1 MTQSPVIVIGGPTAC
16 GKSGLALAIAEHF
29 DGVIVNAD
37 AIQVYRDLRILTA
50 RPTEEEEKRIPHRL
64 YGILDVT
71 ESCSAGSWQALAL
84 TEIKKIQSIGK
95 LPIIVGGTG
104 LYLKALTEG
113 IAPIPNIP
121 LSVRKSV
128 RDIFSKVGKTE
139 FYTQLTKKDPI
150 MAARI
155 QPNDVQRLMRAW
167 EVIEATGKS
176 ISLWQE
182 ESIQSLELKF
192 TMVITTPPRK
202 DLYAACDKRIFK
214 MISDGVIEEVKILMR
229 RVHNE
234 KLNNFP
240 VFKAIAFKEFT
251 SYIAGETN
259 LDIAIAKAQQ
269 QTRRYAKRQMTW
281 FRNQT
286 PVEES
291 NNNNKNI
298 KILKYSYMNHEK
310 IISDIS

>member
-1 MTQSPVIVIGGPTAC
+1 MKQSPVIVIGGPTAC
-16 GKSGLALAIAEHF
+16 GKSGLALAIAENF
-29 DGVIVNAD
+29 DGIIVNAD

-64 YGILDVT
+64 YGILDAK
-71 ESCSAGSWQALAL
+71 ESCSAGTWQALAL
-84 TEIKKIQSIGK
+84 KEIENIQNIGK

-113 IAPIPNIP
+113 IAPIPKIP

-128 RDIFSKVGKTE
+128 REFYSEVGKAE
-139 FYTQLTKKDPI
+139 FYTQFTKKDPI
-150 MAARI
+150 TAARI
-155 QPNDVQRLMRAW
+155 QPNDAQRLMRAW
-167 EVIEATGKS
+167 EVMEATGKS

-182 ESIQSLELKF
+182 EKMQSPNLKF
-192 TMVITTPPRK
+192 TMVVGTPLRET
-202 DLYAACDKRIFK
+202 LYAACDKRIFN
-214 MISDGVIEEVKILMR
+214 MISDGVLEEVKALMIR
-229 RVHNE
+229 FQNE
-234 KLNNFP
+234 KFNNLP
-240 VFKAIAFKEFT
+240 VFKAIAFKEFS
-251 SYIAGETN
+251 SYLAGDTT

-286 PVEES
+286 NIEAG
-291 NNNNKNI
+291 NKKRNV
-298 KILKYSYMNHEK
+298 KILKYSYLNHDK

>member
-1 MTQSPVIVIGGPTAC
+1 MKQSPVIVIGGPTAC
-16 GKSGLALAIAEHF
+16 GKSGLALAIAENF
-29 DGVIVNAD
+29 DGIIVNAD

-50 RPTEEEEKRIPHRL
+50 RPTEDEEKRIPHRL
-64 YGILDVT
+64 YGILDAK
-71 ESCSAGSWQALAL
+71 ESCSAGTWQALAL
-84 TEIKKIQSIGK
+84 KEIENIQNIGK

-113 IAPIPNIP
+113 IAPIPKIP

-128 RDIFSKVGKTE
+128 REFYSEVGKAE
-139 FYTQLTKKDPI
+139 FYTQFTKKDPI

-155 QPNDVQRLMRAW
+155 QPNDAQRLMRAW
-167 EVIEATGKS
+167 EVMEATGKS

-182 ESIQSLELKF
+182 EKMQSPNLKF
-192 TMVITTPPRK
+192 TMVVGTPLRET
-202 DLYAACDKRIFK
+202 LYAACDKRIFN
-214 MISDGVIEEVKILMR
+214 MISDGVLEEVKALMIR
-229 RVHNE
+229 FQNE
-234 KLNNFP
+234 KFNNLP
-240 VFKAIAFKEFT
+240 VFKAIAFKEFS
-251 SYIAGETN
+251 SYLAGDTT

-286 PVEES
+286 NIEAG
-291 NNNNKNI
+291 NKKRNV
-298 KILKYSYMNHEK
+298 KVLKYSYLNHDK

>member
-1 MTQSPVIVIGGPTAC
+1 MKQSPVIVIGGPTAC
-16 GKSGLALAIAEHF
+16 GKSGLALAIAENF
-29 DGVIVNAD
+29 DGIIVNAD

-50 RPTEEEEKRIPHRL
+50 RPTEDEEKSIPHRL
-64 YGILDVT
+64 YGILDAK
-71 ESCSAGSWQALAL
+71 ESCSAGTWQALAL
-84 TEIKKIQSIGK
+84 KEIENIQNTGK

-113 IAPIPNIP
+113 IAPIPKIP

-128 RDIFSKVGKTE
+128 REFYSEVGKAE
-139 FYTQLTKKDPI
+139 FYTQFTKKDPI

-155 QPNDVQRLMRAW
+155 QPNDAQRLMRAW
-167 EVIEATGKS
+167 EVMEATGKS

-182 ESIQSLELKF
+182 EKMQSPNLKF
-192 TMVITTPPRK
+192 TMVVGTPLRE
-202 DLYAACDKRIFK
+202 DLYAACDKRIFN
-214 MISDGVIEEVKILMR
+214 MISDGVLEEVKALMIR
-229 RVHNE
+229 FQNE
-234 KLNNFP
+234 KFNNLP
-240 VFKAIAFKEFT
+240 VFKAIAFKEFS
-251 SYIAGETN
+251 SYLAGDTT

-286 PVEES
+286 NIEAG
-291 NNNNKNI
+291 NKKRNI
-298 KILKYSYMNHEK
+298 KVLKYSYLNHDK

>member
-1 MTQSPVIVIGGPTAC
+1 MKQSPVIVIGGPTAC
-16 GKSGLALAIAEHF
+16 GKSGLALAIAENF
-29 DGVIVNAD
+29 DGIIVNAD

-50 RPTEEEEKRIPHRL
+50 RPTEDEEKRIPHRL
-64 YGILDVT
+64 YGILDAK
-71 ESCSAGSWQALAL
+71 ESCSAGTWQALAL
-84 TEIKKIQSIGK
+84 KEIENIQNIGK

-113 IAPIPNIP
+113 IAPIPKIP

-128 RDIFSKVGKTE
+128 REFYSEVGKAE
-139 FYTQLTKKDPI
+139 FYTQFTKKDPI

-155 QPNDVQRLMRAW
+155 QPNDAQRLMRAW
-167 EVIEATGKS
+167 EVMEATGKS

-182 ESIQSLELKF
+182 EKMQSPNLKF
-192 TMVITTPPRK
+192 TMVVGTPLRE
-202 DLYAACDKRIFK
+202 DLYAACDKRIFN
-214 MISDGVIEEVKILMR
+214 MISDGVLEEVKALMIR
-229 RVHNE
+229 FQNE
-234 KLNNFP
+234 KFNNLP
-240 VFKAIAFKEFT
+240 VFKAIAFKEFS
-251 SYIAGETN
+251 SYLAGDTT

-286 PVEES
+286 NIEAG
-291 NNNNKNI
+291 NKKRNI
-298 KILKYSYMNHEK
+298 KVLKYSYLNHDK

>member
-1 MTQSPVIVIGGPTAC
+1 MKQSPVIVIGGPTAC
-16 GKSGLALAIAEHF
+16 GKSGLALAIAENF
-29 DGVIVNAD
+29 DGIIVNAD

-64 YGILDVT
+64 YGILDAK
-71 ESCSAGSWQALAL
+71 ESCSAGTWQALAL
-84 TEIKKIQSIGK
+84 KEIENIQNIGK

-113 IAPIPNIP
+113 IAPIPKIP

-128 RDIFSKVGKTE
+128 REFYSEVGKAE
-139 FYTQLTKKDPI
+139 FYTQFTKKDPI
-150 MAARI
+150 TAARI
-155 QPNDVQRLMRAW
+155 QPNDAQRLMRAW
-167 EVIEATGKS
+167 EVMEATGKS

-182 ESIQSLELKF
+182 EKMQSPNLKF
-192 TMVITTPPRK
+192 TMVVGTPLRET
-202 DLYAACDKRIFK
+202 LYAACDKRIFN
-214 MISDGVIEEVKILMR
+214 MISDGVLEEVKALMIR
-229 RVHNE
+229 FQNE
-234 KLNNFP
+234 KFNNLP
-240 VFKAIAFKEFT
+240 VFKAIAFKEFS
-251 SYIAGETN
+251 SYLAGDTT

-286 PVEES
+286 
-291 NNNNKNI
+291 NIDAGNKKRNV
-298 KILKYSYMNHEK
+298 KVLKYSYLNHDK

>member
-1 MTQSPVIVIGGPTAC
+1 MKQSPVIVIGGPTAC
-16 GKSGLALAIAEHF
+16 GKSGLALAIAENF
-29 DGVIVNAD
+29 DGIIVNAD

-64 YGILDVT
+64 YGILDAK
-71 ESCSAGSWQALAL
+71 ESCSAGTWQALAL
-84 TEIKKIQSIGK
+84 KEIENIQNIGK

-113 IAPIPNIP
+113 IAPIPKIP

-128 RDIFSKVGKTE
+128 REFYSEVGKAE
-139 FYTQLTKKDPI
+139 FYTQFTKKDPI
-150 MAARI
+150 TAARI
-155 QPNDVQRLMRAW
+155 QPNDAQRLMRAW
-167 EVIEATGKS
+167 EVMEATGKS

-182 ESIQSLELKF
+182 EKMQSPNLKF
-192 TMVITTPPRK
+192 TMVVGTPLRET
-202 DLYAACDKRIFK
+202 LYAACDKRIFN
-214 MISDGVIEEVKILMR
+214 MISDGVLEEVKALMIR
-229 RVHNE
+229 FQNE
-234 KLNNFP
+234 KFNNLP
-240 VFKAIAFKEFT
+240 VFKAIAFKEFS
-251 SYIAGETN
+251 SYLAGDTT

-286 PVEES
+286 NIEAG
-291 NNNNKNI
+291 NKKRNV
-298 KILKYSYMNHEK
+298 KVLKYSYLNHDK